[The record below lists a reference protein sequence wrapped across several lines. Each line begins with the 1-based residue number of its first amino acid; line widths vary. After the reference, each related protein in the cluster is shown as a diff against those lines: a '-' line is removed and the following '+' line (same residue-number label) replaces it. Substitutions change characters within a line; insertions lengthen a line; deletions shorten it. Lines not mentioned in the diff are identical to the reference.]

1 MEKMSYYFLD
11 TYALIE
17 IMKGN
22 ENFNKFQDTPNFT
35 SLMNLL
41 EFHYIMNRDF
51 GNKKASEM
59 VDKLRSIV
67 VKTDLEDIKKASEFR
82 LKNSK
87 KKFSYIDCLGYV
99 IAMNK
104 GFIFVTG
111 DKEFKNFD
119 NVEFVK

>member
-1 MEKMSYYFLD
+1 MEKMSSYFLD

-22 ENFNKFQDTPNFT
+22 ENFSKFQDTSNFT

-67 VKTDLEDIKKASEFR
+67 VEIGLEDIKKASEFR

-99 IAMNK
+99 MAMNK